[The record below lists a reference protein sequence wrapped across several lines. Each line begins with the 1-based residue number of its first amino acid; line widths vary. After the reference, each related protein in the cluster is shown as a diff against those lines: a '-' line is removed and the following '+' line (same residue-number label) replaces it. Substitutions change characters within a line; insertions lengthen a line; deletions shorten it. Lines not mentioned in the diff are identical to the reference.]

1 MLNSGV
7 VLGQKRINDN
17 FVLLFCFPVCGRKR
31 ESELSWS
38 SFTLQSMKKG
48 IFAFLLIFL
57 SGIVSV
63 FAQVENPASWSFSR
77 KSLGNNEYE
86 LVFKA
91 RIEPGWHIYSMYTPE
106 GGPMA
111 TTLTLENAGNG
122 VSLLGD
128 AVENE
133 PLKEF
138 DEDFGVE
145 VWSFENEYVITQK
158 VKVADTVTAALN
170 GSIEYRVCSDGKCA
184 VFDEDFVIGISEPAA
199 RETVQ
204 SAATDKTA
212 EDESLWL
219 FFWGAFVAGLAAV
232 VMPCVFPMIPMTVS
246 FFMHGD
252 VNKAR
257 AKAKAVFFSLS
268 IIAIYTALGLFVS
281 VLLGPD
287 FINWLSTNWLP
298 NIFFFVVFMIFAA
311 SFFGAFEIVLPS
323 WIVNKSDAQ
332 ADKGGYAGA
341 FFMAFTLVLVSFSC
355 TAPIVGTVL
364 VEAARGSVLRPIVG
378 MLGFSI
384 AVALPFGFFAFFPS
398 RLGNLPKSG
407 GWLNSVKVVLGF
419 IEVALGFKFL
429 MVADQTYHWGILD
442 REVYIAIWVTIFTL
456 QGLYLMG
463 KIKFAHDSD
472 VPYIGVPRLAFII
485 ATFTFVVYLIPGMFG
500 APLKALAGYFPPQET
515 IDFDI
520 NRIVRDNVK
529 QIPAGGGMSAEATT
543 GTGACE
549 SPKYADFLHLPHG
562 LDGYFDYEQALKC
575 AQAMNKPLFID
586 FTGHGCVNCREMEQT
601 VWSDPRVLDI
611 LRNDYVVVAL
621 YVDDKT
627 TLPENEWYVS
637 DYDGKKKKTL
647 GKKNADFQ
655 IKKFDSNAQPNYI
668 LLDSRGGNDDNL
680 QQHVL
685 APARGHN
692 LDRDA
697 FVDFLKQGLEEYK
710 RR

>member
-1 MLNSGV
+1 
-7 VLGQKRINDN
+7 
-17 FVLLFCFPVCGRKR
+17 
-31 ESELSWS
+31 
-38 SFTLQSMKKG
+38 MKKG
-48 IFAFLLIFL
+48 LFAFLLTFIIGIF
-57 SGIVSV
+57 SVS
-63 FAQVENPASWSFSR
+63 AQVENPTRWSFSQ
-77 KSLGNNEYE
+77 KNLGNNEYE

-91 RIEPGWHIYSMYTPE
+91 GIEPGWHIYSMYTPE

-111 TTLTLENAGNG
+111 TTLSLEEAGKG
-122 VSLLGD
+122 IELLD
-128 AVENE
+128 KAVENE
-133 PLKEF
+133 PKKEH
-138 DEDFGVE
+138 DAVFGVD

-158 VKVADTVTAALN
+158 IKVTDPSVA
-170 GSIEYRVCSDGKCA
+170 SIKGTLEFQVCREGQC
-184 VFDEDFVIGISEPAA
+184 VMFDEAFDIKIGEPVVAKENVQAA
-199 RETVQ
+199 SAETKEEQ
-204 SAATDKTA
+204 K
-212 EDESLWL
+212 DESLWL
-219 FFWGAFVAGLAAV
+219 FFWGAFAAGLAAV
-232 VMPCVFPMIPMTVS
+232 IMPCVFPMIPMTVS

-252 VNKAR
+252 ANK
-257 AKAKAVFFSLS
+257 AKAKAKAIFFSLS
-268 IIAIYTALGLFVS
+268 IIAIYTALGLIIS
-281 VLLGPD
+281 MLLGPD
-287 FINWLSTNWLP
+287 FINWLSTNWVP
-298 NIFFFVVFMIFAA
+298 NVFFFIIFMIFAA

-332 ADKGGYAGA
+332 ADKGGYVGA

-364 VEAARGSVLRPIVG
+364 VEAARGSVLRPIIG

-398 RLGNLPKSG
+398 KLSNLPKSG
-407 GWLNSVKVVLGF
+407 GWLNAVKVVLGF

-429 MVADQTYHWGILD
+429 MVADQTYHWGLLD

-472 VPYIGVPRLAFII
+472 LPYIGVPRLAFII
-485 ATFTFVVYLIPGMFG
+485 ATFAFVVYLIPGMFG

-520 NRIVRDNVK
+520 NRIVRENVK
-529 QIPAGGGMSAEATT
+529 QISVSGVAASANPKSE
-543 GTGACE
+543 ACE
-549 SPKYADFLHLPHG
+549 APKYSDFLHLAHG

-575 AQAMNKPLFID
+575 AQAQNKPLFID

-601 VWSDPRVLDI
+601 VWADPRVLDM

-637 DYDGKKKKTL
+637 EYDGKKKKTL

-680 QQHVL
+680 QQHVM

-692 LDRDA
+692 LDKDA
-697 FVDFLKQGLEEYK
+697 FVDFLKKGLEEYK
-710 RR
+710 KRGNQ

>member
-1 MLNSGV
+1 
-7 VLGQKRINDN
+7 
-17 FVLLFCFPVCGRKR
+17 
-31 ESELSWS
+31 
-38 SFTLQSMKKG
+38 MKKG
-48 IFAFLLIFL
+48 LFAFLLTFII
-57 SGIVSV
+57 GV
-63 FAQVENPASWSFSR
+63 FAVSAQVQNPTRWSFSQ

-91 RIEPGWHIYSMYTPE
+91 EIEPGWHIYSMYTPD
-106 GGPMA
+106 GGPQA
-111 TTLTLENAGNG
+111 TTLMFEDAGNG
-122 VSLLGD
+122 LELVGD
-128 AVENE
+128 ATENE
-133 PLKEF
+133 PKKEH
-138 DEDFGVE
+138 DAIFGVD

-158 VKVADTVTAALN
+158 VKVTDPAVATVKGAL
-170 GSIEYRVCSDGKCA
+170 EFQVCRDGQC
-184 VFDEDFVIGISEPAA
+184 VMFDESFDVKVGESVAA
-199 RETVQ
+199 KEKIEAV
-204 SAATDKTA
+204 SANEQEAQK
-212 EDESLWL
+212 DESLWL

-232 VMPCVFPMIPMTVS
+232 IMPCVFPMIPMTVS

-252 VNKAR
+252 ANKAK

-268 IIAIYTALGLFVS
+268 IIAIYTALGLIIS
-281 VLLGPD
+281 MLLGPD
-287 FINWLSTNWLP
+287 FINWLSTNWVP
-298 NIFFFVVFMIFAA
+298 NVFFFIIFMIFAA

-332 ADKGGYAGA
+332 ADKGGYVGA

-364 VEAARGSVLRPIVG
+364 VEAARGSVLRPIIG

-398 RLGNLPKSG
+398 KLSNLPKSG
-407 GWLNSVKVVLGF
+407 GWLNAVKVVLGF

-429 MVADQTYHWGILD
+429 MVADQTYHWGLLD

-472 VPYIGVPRLAFII
+472 LPYIGVPRLAFII

-520 NRIVRDNVK
+520 NRIVRENVK
-529 QIPAGGGMSAEATT
+529 QISISGVSTSGNTKSAE
-543 GTGACE
+543 CE
-549 SPKYADFLHLPHG
+549 APKYSDFLHLAHG

-575 AQAMNKPLFID
+575 AQAQNKPLFVD
-586 FTGHGCVNCREMEQT
+586 FTGHGCVNCREMEQS
-601 VWSDPRVLDI
+601 VWSDPRVLDM
-611 LRNDYVVVAL
+611 LKNDYVVVAL

-668 LLDSRGGNDDNL
+668 LLDSRGGHDENL

-692 LDRDA
+692 LDKDA
-697 FVDFLKQGLEEYK
+697 FVAFLKQGLDEYK
-710 RR
+710 KRGNN

>member
-1 MLNSGV
+1 
-7 VLGQKRINDN
+7 
-17 FVLLFCFPVCGRKR
+17 
-31 ESELSWS
+31 
-38 SFTLQSMKKG
+38 MKKRL
-48 IFAFLLIFL
+48 FAFLLTFLVGIF
-57 SGIVSV
+57 SVS
-63 FAQVENPASWSFSR
+63 AQVENPTRWSFSQ

-91 RIEPGWHIYSMYTPE
+91 EIEPGWHVYSMYTPD

-111 TTLTLENAGNG
+111 TTLAFEEAGKG
-122 VSLLGD
+122 VELLGK
-128 AVENE
+128 ATENE
-133 PLKEF
+133 PKKEH
-138 DEDFGVE
+138 DDVFGVD
-145 VWSFENEYVITQK
+145 VWSFENEYIITQK
-158 VKVADTVTAALN
+158 LKVTDPAVAAIKGTL
-170 GSIEYRVCSDGKCA
+170 EFQVCREGQCV
-184 VFDEDFVIGISEPAA
+184 VFDESFDVKIGESVVAKESVQTAPAGK
-199 RETVQ
+199 EVT
-204 SAATDKTA
+204 K
-212 EDESLWL
+212 DENL
-219 FFWGAFVAGLAAV
+219 FWFFLLGVGYGLIAI

-252 VNKAR
+252 SNK
-257 AKAKAVFFSLS
+257 AKAKSKALFFALS
-268 IIAIYTALGLFVS
+268 IVAIFTSLGMLVS
-281 VLLGPD
+281 IFLGPD
-287 FINWLSTNWLP
+287 FINWLSTNWIP
-298 NIFFFVVFMIFAA
+298 NIIFFIIFLTFAA

-323 WIVNKSDAQ
+323 WLVNKSDAQ
-332 ADKGGYAGA
+332 ADKGGYIGA

-355 TAPIVGTVL
+355 TAPFIGNLL
-364 VEAARGSVLRPIVG
+364 VEAARGGVLRPIVG

-384 AVALPFGFFAFFPS
+384 ALALPFGFFAFFPS
-398 RLGNLPKSG
+398 KLSSLPKSG
-407 GWLNSVKVVLGF
+407 GWLNSVKVVFGF
-419 IEVALGFKFL
+419 IEIALGFKFL

-442 REVYIAIWVTIFTL
+442 REVYIAIWVAVFTL

-463 KIKFAHDSD
+463 KIKFANDSE
-472 VPYIGVPRLAFII
+472 VTYISVPRLAFII
-485 ATFTFVVYLIPGMFG
+485 ATFAFVVYLIPGMFG

-529 QIPAGGGMSAEATT
+529 QISVSGETAAVKTKSE
-543 GTGACE
+543 ACE
-549 SPKYADFLHLPHG
+549 APKYADFLHLAHG

-575 AQAMNKPLFID
+575 AQAQNKPLFID

-601 VWSDPRVLDI
+601 VWSDPRVLEM
-611 LRNDYVVVAL
+611 LRNDFVVVAL

-637 DYDGKKKKTL
+637 EYDGKKKKTL

-692 LDRDA
+692 LDKDA
-697 FVDFLKQGLEEYK
+697 FVNFLKQGLEEYK
-710 RR
+710 KRGQ

>member
-1 MLNSGV
+1 
-7 VLGQKRINDN
+7 
-17 FVLLFCFPVCGRKR
+17 
-31 ESELSWS
+31 
-38 SFTLQSMKKG
+38 MKKG
-48 IFAFLLIFL
+48 LFAFLLTFMLGIFT
-57 SGIVSV
+57 VS
-63 FAQVENPASWSFSR
+63 AQVENPAQWSYSQ

-86 LVFKA
+86 LVFNA
-91 RIEPGWHIYSMYTPE
+91 ALEPGWHIYSMYTPE

-111 TTLTLENAGNG
+111 TTVTFEEAGKG
-122 VSLLGD
+122 IELVGK
-128 AVENE
+128 ATENE
-133 PLKEF
+133 PKKEH
-138 DEDFGVE
+138 DDVFGVD
-145 VWSFENEYVITQK
+145 VWSFELEYVITQK
-158 VKVADTVTAALN
+158 IKVTDPAIAAVK
-170 GSIEYRVCSDGKCA
+170 GEIEFQVCREGQC
-184 VFDEDFVIGISEPAA
+184 VRFDESFDIKIGDQPAA
-199 RETVQ
+199 KTEVKAA
-204 SAATDKTA
+204 AATDSSSDSTK
-212 EDESLWL
+212 DESLWI

-252 VNKAR
+252 TNK
-257 AKAKAVFFSLS
+257 AKAKAKAIFFSLS
-268 IIAIYTALGLFVS
+268 IIAIYTALGLIIS
-281 VLLGPD
+281 MLLGPD
-287 FINWLSTNWLP
+287 FINWLSTNWVP
-298 NIFFFVVFMIFAA
+298 NVFFFVIFMIFAA

-332 ADKGGYAGA
+332 ADKGGYVGA

-364 VEAARGSVLRPIVG
+364 VEAARGSVLRPIIG

-398 RLGNLPKSG
+398 KLSNLPKSG

-429 MVADQTYHWGILD
+429 MVADQTYHWGLLD
-442 REVYIAIWVTIFTL
+442 REIYIAIWVTIFTL

-463 KIKFAHDSD
+463 KIKFAHDSELK
-472 VPYIGVPRLAFII
+472 YIGVPRLAFII

-529 QIPAGGGMSAEATT
+529 QISVSGVAT
-543 GTGACE
+543 GTAKKSDACE
-549 SPKYADFLHLPHG
+549 APKYSDFLHLAHG
-562 LDGYFDYEQALKC
+562 LDGYFDYDQALKC
-575 AQAMNKPLFID
+575 AQAQNKPLFID
-586 FTGHGCVNCREMEQT
+586 FTGHGCVNCREMEQS
-601 VWSDPRVLDI
+601 VWSDPRVLDM
-611 LRNDYVVVAL
+611 LKNDYVVVAL

-627 TLPENEWYVS
+627 TLPESEWYVS

-668 LLDSRGGNDDNL
+668 LLDSRGGNDNDL
-680 QQHVL
+680 RPHIL
-685 APARGHN
+685 AAPRGHN
-692 LDRDA
+692 LDKDA
-697 FVDFLKQGLEEYK
+697 FVEFLKQGLEEYK
-710 RR
+710 KRGNN

>member
-1 MLNSGV
+1 
-7 VLGQKRINDN
+7 
-17 FVLLFCFPVCGRKR
+17 
-31 ESELSWS
+31 
-38 SFTLQSMKKG
+38 MKKG
-48 IFAFLLIFL
+48 LFAFLLTFIVGIFTL
-57 SGIVSV
+57 S
-63 FAQVENPASWSFSR
+63 AQVENPTRWSFSQ

-91 RIEPGWHIYSMYTPE
+91 QIEPGWHIYSMYTPA

-111 TTLTLENAGNG
+111 TTLAFEEAGKG
-122 VSLLGD
+122 VELLGK
-128 AVENE
+128 ATENE
-133 PLKEF
+133 PKKEH
-138 DEDFGVE
+138 DDIFGVD
-145 VWSFENEYVITQK
+145 VWSFDNEYVITQK
-158 VKVADTVTAALN
+158 VKVTDQSVAAIQGTL
-170 GSIEYRVCSDGKCA
+170 EFQVCREGQC
-184 VFDEDFVIGISEPAA
+184 VMFDESFNIKIGDKAAAKENVQAAPAQ
-199 RETVQ
+199 EQ
-204 SAATDKTA
+204 EA
-212 EDESLWL
+212 EKDESLWI

-252 VNKAR
+252 DNK
-257 AKAKAVFFSLS
+257 AKAKAKAIFFSLS
-268 IIAIYTALGLFVS
+268 IVAIYTALGLIIS
-281 VLLGPD
+281 MLLGPD
-287 FINWLSTNWLP
+287 FINWLSTNWVP
-298 NIFFFVVFMIFAA
+298 NVFFFIIFMIFAA

-332 ADKGGYAGA
+332 ADKGGYVGA

-364 VEAARGSVLRPIVG
+364 VEAARGSVLRPIIG

-398 RLGNLPKSG
+398 KLSNLPKSG
-407 GWLNSVKVVLGF
+407 GWLNAVKVVLGF

-472 VPYIGVPRLAFII
+472 LPYIGVPRLAFII
-485 ATFTFVVYLIPGMFG
+485 ITFTFVVYLIPGMFG

-520 NRIVRDNVK
+520 NRIVRENVK
-529 QIPAGGGMSAEATT
+529 QISVSGVAASGNAKSAE
-543 GTGACE
+543 CE
-549 SPKYADFLHLPHG
+549 APKYAEYLHLAHG

-575 AQAMNKPLFID
+575 AQAQNKPLFID

-601 VWSDPRVLDI
+601 VWADPRVLDM

-637 DYDGKKKKTL
+637 EYDGKKKKTL

-680 QQHVL
+680 QQHVM

-692 LDRDA
+692 LDKDA
-697 FVDFLKQGLEEYK
+697 FVEFLKKGLDEYK
-710 RR
+710 KRGNK

>member
-1 MLNSGV
+1 MRKGL
-7 VLGQKRINDN
+7 
-17 FVLLFCFPVCGRKR
+17 FTFLL
-31 ESELSWS
+31 
-38 SFTLQSMKKG
+38 TLMVG
-48 IFAFLLIFL
+48 IFSI
-57 SGIVSV
+57 S
-63 FAQVENPASWSFSR
+63 AQVENPTKWSFSQ

-91 RIEPGWHIYSMYTPE
+91 MIESGWHVYSMYTPA

-111 TTLTLENAGNG
+111 TVLSFEEAGKG
-122 VSLLGD
+122 IELLD
-128 AVENE
+128 KATENE
-133 PLKEF
+133 PKKEQ
-138 DEDFGVE
+138 DAIFGVE

-158 VKVADTVTAALN
+158 IKVVDPSVAAVKGTL
-170 GSIEYRVCSDGKCA
+170 EFQVCREGQC
-184 VFDEDFVIGISEPAA
+184 VMFDEAFDIAVGEPAVVK
-199 RETVQ
+199 ENVQ
-204 SAATDKTA
+204 APSAEEQESQ
-212 EDESLWL
+212 EDGSLWL
-219 FFWGAFVAGLAAV
+219 FFWGAFAAGLAAV
-232 VMPCVFPMIPMTVS
+232 IMPCVFPMIPMTVS

-252 VNKAR
+252 ANK
-257 AKAKAVFFSLS
+257 AKAKAKAIFFSLS
-268 IIAIYTALGLFVS
+268 IIAIYTALGLIIS
-281 VLLGPD
+281 ILLGPD
-287 FINWLSTNWLP
+287 FINWLSTNWIP
-298 NIFFFVVFMIFAA
+298 NVFFFVIFMIFAA

-332 ADKGGYAGA
+332 ADKGGYIGA

-364 VEAARGSVLRPIVG
+364 VEAARGSVLRPIIG
-378 MLGFSI
+378 MLGFSV

-398 RLGNLPKSG
+398 KLSNLPKSG

-429 MVADQTYHWGILD
+429 MVADQTYHWGLLD

-463 KIKFAHDSD
+463 KIKFSHDSD
-472 VPYIGVPRLAFII
+472 LPYIGVPRLAFII

-529 QIPAGGGMSAEATT
+529 QISVGGGTSTVVSEAKTA
-543 GTGACE
+543 GCE
-549 SPKYADFLHLPHG
+549 APKYADFLHLAHG
-562 LDGYFDYEQALKC
+562 LEGYFDYEQALKC
-575 AQAMNKPLFID
+575 AQAQNKPLFVD

-601 VWSDPRVLDI
+601 VWADPRVLEM
-611 LRNDYVVVAL
+611 LKNDYVVVAL

-627 TLPENEWYVS
+627 KLPESEWYVS
-637 DYDGKKKKTL
+637 EYDGKKKKEL

-668 LLDSRGGNDDNL
+668 LLDSRGGNDENL
-680 QQHVL
+680 QKHVL

-692 LDRDA
+692 LDKDA
-697 FVDFLKQGLEEYK
+697 FVEFLKKGLEEYK
-710 RR
+710 KRENK

>member
-1 MLNSGV
+1 
-7 VLGQKRINDN
+7 
-17 FVLLFCFPVCGRKR
+17 
-31 ESELSWS
+31 
-38 SFTLQSMKKG
+38 MKKG
-48 IFAFLLIFL
+48 LFAFWLVFLAGIF
-57 SGIVSV
+57 SVS
-63 FAQVENPASWSFSR
+63 AQVENPTRWSYSQ
-77 KSLGNNEYE
+77 KSLGNQEYE
-86 LVFKA
+86 LTFKA
-91 RIEPGWHIYSMYTPE
+91 AIEPGWHVYSMYTPE

-111 TTLTLENAGNG
+111 TVLSFEENGKG
-122 VSLLGD
+122 VELLGKATENKPKKEWD
-128 AVENE
+128 AVFKVDV
-133 PLKEF
+133 L
-138 DEDFGVE
+138 
-145 VWSFENEYVITQK
+145 SFENEYVITQK
-158 VKVADTVTAALN
+158 IKVTDPALATVTGTIEYQACREGQCVMFDEAFTVKVKEGAAKETVKAA
-170 GSIEYRVCSDGKCA
+170 
-184 VFDEDFVIGISEPAA
+184 PAA
-199 RETVQ
+199 KEAQ
-204 SAATDKTA
+204 KD
-212 EDESLWL
+212 DSLWG
-219 FFWGAFVAGLAAV
+219 FFWIAFVAGLAAV

-252 VNKAR
+252 ANK
-257 AKAKAVFFSLS
+257 AKAKAKAIFFSLS
-268 IIAIYTALGLFVS
+268 IIAIYTALGLIIS
-281 VLLGPD
+281 MLLGPD
-287 FINWLSTNWLP
+287 FINWLSTNWVP
-298 NIFFFVVFMIFAA
+298 NLFFFVIFMIFAA

-332 ADKGGYAGA
+332 ADKGGYVGA

-364 VEAARGSVLRPIVG
+364 VEAARGSILRPIIG

-398 RLGNLPKSG
+398 KLSNLPKSG

-429 MVADQTYHWGILD
+429 MVADQTYHWGLLD
-442 REVYIAIWVTIFTL
+442 REIYIAIWVTIFTL

-463 KIKFAHDSD
+463 KIKFAHDSELTH
-472 VPYIGVPRLAFII
+472 IGVPRLAFII

-520 NRIVRDNVK
+520 NRIVRENVK
-529 QIPAGGGMSAEATT
+529 QISVNGVAATSNARSE
-543 GTGACE
+543 ACE
-549 SPKYADFLHLPHG
+549 APKYSDFLHLAHG

-575 AQAMNKPLFID
+575 AQAQNKPLFID

-601 VWSDPRVLDI
+601 VWSDPRVLEM
-611 LRNDYVVVAL
+611 LKNDYVVVAL

-668 LLDSRGGNDDNL
+668 LLDSRGGNDTNL

-692 LDRDA
+692 LDKDA
-697 FVDFLKQGLEEYK
+697 FVNFLKQGLEEYK
-710 RR
+710 KRK